1 MSYTQATPVQL
12 PNARRRSVGLR
23 ELCNLLWA
31 NRRLITITAVVVS
44 IVSTTIALILPRSYE
59 ATVAVAPVSDG
70 PDSGLRSGTNSPLMS
85 ALGGLSELIGLSPE
99 EYTKKAE
106 AVASL
111 QSDALTEQYIQENNL
126 LPILYASLWD
136 AQGKRWKV
144 SDPRKIPTLWRANEL
159 FKKSIRTVKGD
170 KRTNLVRL
178 TIVWK
183 DPTLAATWANGLVK
197 LANDTLR
204 ARAITDSERN
214 IAYLKQE
221 AASTNL
227 VEAQKIIYSALRIEM
242 GKAMLAKGT
251 QEYAFKVIDPALVV
265 ERPVPPERIVWV
277 PVGLLLGMFLSS
289 FWVTLRAAWL

>member
-1 MSYTQATPVQL
+1 MKAVGARL
-12 PNARRRSVGLR
+12 PRYDGIAHVTGRTEFVDDVRVPNM
-23 ELCNLLWA
+23 LWA
-31 NRRLITITAVVVS
+31 KA
-44 IVSTTIALILPRSYE
+44 
-59 ATVAVAPVSDG
+59 
-70 PDSGLRSGTNSPLMS
+70 LRSPLHH
-85 ALGGLSELIGLSPE
+85 AGIKKID
-99 EYTKKAE
+99 TKKAE

-183 DPTLAATWANGLVK
+183 DPALAATWANGLVK